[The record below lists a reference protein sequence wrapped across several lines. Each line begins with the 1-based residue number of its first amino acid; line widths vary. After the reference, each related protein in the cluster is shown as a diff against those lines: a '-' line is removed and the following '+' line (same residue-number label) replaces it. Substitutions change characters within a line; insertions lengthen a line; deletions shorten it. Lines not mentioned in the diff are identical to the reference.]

1 MTSSPLHSDWQQKLY
16 AKPWLGLL
24 FLVCAHIVSRV
35 AISSGMKWDESEQI
49 LWAQSLALGYGPQPP
64 LYTWLQWG
72 ANALLGPSVLALAL
86 VKGVLMILTL
96 AFWLLAARI
105 VMPAAWAPF
114 AALGTLLLP
123 VSVSL

>member
-64 LYTWLQWG
+64 LYTWMQW
-72 ANALLGPSVLALAL
+72 AICQVLGPSVLALAVLPALPDVWSQARKVMVAVPFQL
-86 VKGVLMILTL
+86 V
-96 AFWLLAARI
+96 F
-105 VMPAAWAPF
+105 
-114 AALGTLLLP
+114 GTKRT
-123 VSVSL
+123 